1 MPIGESTASD
11 PGQTARGKTVVVCL
25 GNQYLRDDGLGI
37 AVARELGRRA
47 LSEGVLVRTHQTFDL
62 WLLSQYSG
70 ASQLIIVDTV
80 KSGSQPGTVT
90 EHEVTPR
97 PGSLSSIPGLHSLEV
112 HDLVDFAS
120 LTGLLR
126 CPVTVIGVEPKDYDV
141 GEGLSPDVEKSVPVV
156 VSRVLGRISSGCG
169 PQTGP

>member
-11 PGQTARGKTVVVCL
+11 FDQTAEGKTVVVCL
-25 GNQYLRDDGLGI
+25 GNQYLGDDGLGL
-37 AVARELGRRA
+37 AVARELGRRG
-47 LSEGVLVRTHQTFDL
+47 LGEGVLVRAHQTFDL

-70 ASQLIIVDTV
+70 ASQLIIVDAV

-97 PGSLSSIPGLHSLEV
+97 PDSLSSIPGLHSLEV

-120 LTGLLR
+120 RTGMLR
-126 CPVTVIGVEPKDYDV
+126 CPVTVIGVEPKDCDV
-141 GEGLSPDVEKSVPVV
+141 GEGLSPDVEKSVPDV
-156 VSRVLGRISSGCG
+156 VSRVLGRIGPG
-169 PQTGP
+169 REPQTGP